1 MNVAGVTFLSLGSFI
16 QSIGPI
22 IDHPNLFITF
32 FGNLIFL
39 IFVFVVFLPA
49 AIMSVILTSPITIPL
64 VLLGQWGLAELVIQ
78 IGLIPGIILW
88 ILALV
93 T

>member
-1 MNVAGVTFLSLGSFI
+1 MNVGGVTFLSLGSFI

-22 IDHPNLFITF
+22 NHPNLFITF

>member
-22 IDHPNLFITF
+22 IDHPNFFITF
-32 FGNLIFL
+32 LEVLILL
-39 IFVFVVFLPA
+39 ILFFVVLIPA
-49 AIMSVILTSPITIPL
+49 GIMSVILTSPITIPL

>member
-1 MNVAGVTFLSLGSFI
+1 MNVAGVTFLSLGLFI

-22 IDHPNLFITF
+22 IDHPNFFITF
-32 FGNLIFL
+32 LEVLILL
-39 IFVFVVFLPA
+39 ILFFVVLIPA
-49 AIMSVILTSPITIPL
+49 GIMSVILTSPITIPL